1 MSRGAQKF
9 RQADVTK
16 ALKAAAA
23 AGMSVARFEIDP
35 DGKLVVV
42 AGPPISEGD
51 EATEPAEW
59 RSVR

>member
-1 MSRGAQKF
+1 M
-9 RQADVTK
+9 TK